1 MDGLILAY
9 KPQNITS
16 HDVVAKIRNI
26 LNTKKV
32 GHYGT
37 LDPLATGLIL
47 IAVGKAT
54 KLFPYFS
61 KTDKVY
67 KGGIRLGFS
76 TDTYDSTGKPISSE
90 SKKYP
95 TKDNLANAMKKFEGR
110 IQQVPPPYSAKKYK
124 GKPLY
129 KLAREG
135 KEFELRPSQLFI
147 HYFRLINYNPPF
159 IECEIK
165 CSSGTYVRSLAHD
178 LGQIIGC
185 GAHLYELLRTQV
197 GNFQLKESFSIEK
210 INQLAQEGKIK
221 KFLIPLEFLLP
232 EFPKIILQERGSAL
246 AKNGNIIFAENILK
260 ITQGE
265 PSSSS
270 NLSEKEEIFR
280 MFNGDGKLLALAKKV
295 PEKNGFHPFLVI
307 DSDEGRQ

>member
-1 MDGLILAY
+1 MDGVILVH

-16 HDVVAKIRNI
+16 HDVVVKIRNI
-26 LNTKKV
+26 LNTKKI

-76 TDTYDSTGKPISSE
+76 TDTYDSTGKATSSE

-95 TKDNLANAMKKFEGR
+95 EKDNLAEAMKKFEGR

-129 KLAREG
+129 KLARGG

-197 GNFQLKESFSIEK
+197 GNFQLKEGFSIEK
-210 INQLAQEGKIK
+210 LNQLAQEGKIK

-232 EFPKIILQERGSAL
+232 EFPKIILQDRGSAL
-246 AKNGNIIFAENILK
+246 VKNGNIVFAEDILK
-260 ITQGE
+260 VMQGE
-265 PSSSS
+265 TSSSS
-270 NLSEKEEIFR
+270 NLSEKEKIFR
-280 MFNGDGKLLALAKKV
+280 MFNGDGKLVALAKKNT
-295 PEKNGFHPFLVI
+295 EKNGFHPFLVI
-307 DSDEGRQ
+307 DSGEGQQ

>member
-1 MDGLILAY
+1 MDGVILVH

-16 HDVVAKIRNI
+16 HDVVVKIRNI

-95 TKDNLANAMKKFEGR
+95 EKDNLAHAMKKFEGR
-110 IQQVPPPYSAKKYK
+110 IQQIPPPYSAKKYK

-129 KLAREG
+129 KLARGG

-197 GNFQLKESFSIEK
+197 GNFQLKESFPLEK
-210 INQLAQEGKIK
+210 INQLSQEGKIK

-232 EFPKIILQERGSAL
+232 EFPKVILQDRGSAL
-246 AKNGNIIFAENILK
+246 AKNGNIVFAENILK
-260 ITQGE
+260 VIQGE
-265 PSSSS
+265 SFSFGD
-270 NLSEKEEIFR
+270 LSEKEKIFR
-280 MFNGDGKLLALAKKV
+280 MFNRDGKLLALAKKI

-307 DSDEGRQ
+307 DSDEGQQ

>member
-1 MDGLILAY
+1 MDGVILVH

-16 HDVVAKIRNI
+16 HDVVVKIRNI

-95 TKDNLANAMKKFEGR
+95 EKDNLANAMKKFEGR

-129 KLAREG
+129 KLARGG

-197 GNFQLKESFSIEK
+197 GNFQLKESFPIEK
-210 INQLAQEGKIK
+210 INQLSQEGKIK

-232 EFPKIILQERGSAL
+232 EFPKVILQDRGSAL
-246 AKNGNIIFAENILK
+246 AKNGNIVFAENIIK
-260 ITQGE
+260 VIQGE
-265 PSSSS
+265 SFSSG
-270 NLSEKEEIFR
+270 NLSEKEKIFR

-307 DSDEGRQ
+307 DSDEGQQ